1 MRQTC
6 AAALLIVM
14 ALSAAPT
21 GAWAEAI
28 RFYVDDVLVAELY
41 SASQP
46 DARPIK
52 LAGRS
57 GAYGTYERSGLYDN
71 VFVEVG
77 GTTTVC
83 DDDFALLN
91 TAYWGTYGSPEPHLL
106 ADFGSPAPCLMTSG
120 DNWNDSGL
128 YSLASYDW
136 SDGFVFEAE
145 VHVGSTDAYHN
156 VEFGIADAA
165 APVDEQFGHVIGVNW
180 KNGGGGANVLRCTT
194 DSGSVE
200 VPAPATGEW
209 HRIRIQS
216 EPSEP
221 PVTVRF
227 WVDGAVVAEL
237 ESSVR
242 PSARPIKLAG
252 RSGATGTDERSG
264 LFDNV
269 FVAANGGATVC
280 EDRFASLDTGYWG
293 LYGTPTPR
301 VLTDFGSPAGCLMTA
316 GDQMNDSGVYSL
328 DGHDWRAGFQ
338 VQADVYID
346 SAADYHSVEFG
357 IADRNAPTGEQMGHA
372 VGVTLEG
379 DSMRG
384 LVLQCAT
391 DMGYTAVSG
400 PSVNAWHTIVITTY
414 DPPLDAP
421 WTAVEASTWGS
432 IKALFG
438 GGVR

>member
-1 MRQTC
+1 MGRMT
-6 AAALLIVM
+6 ATALLIVAGVT
-14 ALSAAPT
+14 ALPT
-21 GAWAEAI
+21 GARGEAI
-28 RFYVDDVLVAELY
+28 RFYVDDALVAELY

-46 DARPIK
+46 DSKPIK

-57 GAYGTYERSGLYDN
+57 GAYGTDERSGLYDN

-77 GTTTVC
+77 GTTTAC
-83 DDDFALLN
+83 DDDFAVLD
-91 TAYWGTYGSPEPHLL
+91 TGYWGSYGSPESHLL

-120 DNWNDSGL
+120 DDWNDSGL

-136 SDGFVFEAE
+136 SGGFVFEAD
-145 VHVGSTDAYHN
+145 VHVGSTDEYHN

-165 APVDEQFGHVIGVNW
+165 APVDEQLGHVIGVNW

-194 DSGSVE
+194 DSGSIE

-216 EPSEP
+216 EPSP
-221 PVTVRF
+221 PAIPVRF
-227 WVDGAVVAEL
+227 WVDGVVVAEL

-252 RSGATGTDERSG
+252 RSGASGTDERSG

-269 FVAANGGATVC
+269 FVVASGGTTVC
-280 EDRFASLDTGYWG
+280 EDRFVSLDTAYWG
-293 LYGTPTPR
+293 LYGAPTPH
-301 VLTDFGSPAGCLMTA
+301 LLPSFGNPAGCLMA
-316 GDQMNDSGVYSL
+316 SGDWINDSGVYSL
-328 DGHDWRAGFQ
+328 DGYDWRAGFQ
-338 VQADVYID
+338 VQADIYVD

-357 IADRNAPTGEQMGHA
+357 IADRDAPVAEQFGHV
-372 VGVTLEG
+372 VGLTLEG

-391 DMGYTAVSG
+391 DMDYTAVAG
-400 PSVNAWHTIVITTY
+400 PAANEWHTIVITTY

-421 WTAVEASTWGS
+421 WTAVESSSWGS
-432 IKALFG
+432 IKALF
-438 GGVR
+438 R